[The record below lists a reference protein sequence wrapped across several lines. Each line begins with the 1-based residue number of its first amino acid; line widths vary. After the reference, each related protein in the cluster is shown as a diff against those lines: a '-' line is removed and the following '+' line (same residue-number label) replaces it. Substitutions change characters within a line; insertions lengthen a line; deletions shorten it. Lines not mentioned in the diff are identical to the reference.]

1 MAVNTKIDLY
11 DGKVEQCSTELLH
24 LSGCTHVY
32 GEFLI
37 QSGGTISILDNAGTG
52 KVFTSDGLGNGTWE
66 INLGGIINASNGLTR
81 IGGTDVVWG
90 GSLTGV
96 TRINTDG
103 GALYITGN
111 TSNFGIYLD
120 SNYPVIG
127 FGDYSA
133 PAPRTYISIT
143 PSITESLQSDGSN
156 SYTDVCQLA
165 GVLQLSANDCIN
177 NDYSCYYQTP
187 INISLSSTCGSIGTY
202 STLNICN
209 GIMTIDGYSTTGFSG
224 IQYVGDYSAT
234 YTPRSLP
241 DVAWVTGHSL
251 TASNGLT
258 ISGTTVYLGGA
269 LSQNTTI
276 NAFGHA
282 FKICGLNNCDL
293 LTIDD
298 SVGIISLCTGGGAYI
313 CLESG
318 DYIGL
323 YASAE
328 GLSINGTGSTKFTS
342 INGTGIVY
350 AGDYSATFC
359 DNSLVSKLYVD
370 NALTGSTSTAG
381 QNITKLICQT
391 SHGFNVGDVLGWSGG
406 TYNKA
411 IASGAYDGEVLGLVS
426 KCYNVDCFD
435 LTQAGYVTGLTGLIT
450 STTYFL
456 SDVTAGQLA
465 STEPIG
471 NTHISKAVIIAN
483 SSTSGWILPYAGVVI
498 STGTTIGIVNACNGL
513 TTDGTTVCLGGVL
526 SQNTNINISS
536 YYLRIT
542 GGTCYM
548 GLDVQESNV
557 SIGNYNSLGRNY
569 VYTYDGATG
578 IYQSDGTNFSQ
589 LDAYPGFLVICAAN
603 PASCINNCITIGE
616 NCGICLNVGDTF
628 TSLNSNIYLLPESIC
643 IKASHNL
650 GMEFRGTGIVTDNTL
665 ATPLGLQYASD
676 YSANFVDRSLVDKGY
691 VIAQISGG
699 SSLSVFTITGNSTA
713 TGFTVNH
720 AKNKQFVAVEVV
732 RGSSP
737 YDTVYTSVQRPN
749 VNCVCVTFDTAP
761 ANGQQFKILITS

>member
-1 MAVNTKIDLY
+1 
-11 DGKVEQCSTELLH
+11 
-24 LSGCTHVY
+24 
-32 GEFLI
+32 
-37 QSGGTISILDNAGTG
+37 
-52 KVFTSDGLGNGTWE
+52 
-66 INLGGIINASNGLTR
+66 
-81 IGGTDVVWG
+81 
-90 GSLTGV
+90 
-96 TRINTDG
+96 
-103 GALYITGN
+103 
-111 TSNFGIYLD
+111 
-120 SNYPVIG
+120 
-127 FGDYSA
+127 
-133 PAPRTYISIT
+133 
-143 PSITESLQSDGSN
+143 
-156 SYTDVCQLA
+156 
-165 GVLQLSANDCIN
+165 
-177 NDYSCYYQTP
+177 
-187 INISLSSTCGSIGTY
+187 
-202 STLNICN
+202 
-209 GIMTIDGYSTTGFSG
+209 MTIDGYSTTGFSG

-456 SDVTAGQLA
+456 SDVTAGLIT
-465 STEPIG
+465 SIEP
-471 NTHISKAVIIAN
+471 TSDQHISKSVMIAN
-483 SSTSGWILPYAGVVI
+483 SSTSGWIFPYAGYVI
-498 STGTTIGIVNACNGL
+498 NTGSTCGTLIKSVCFPSTSTYFM
-513 TTDGTTVCLGGVL
+513 TTNDFFV
-526 SQNTNINISS
+526 
-536 YYLRIT
+536 
-542 GGTCYM
+542 
-548 GLDVQESNV
+548 
-557 SIGNYNSLGRNY
+557 
-569 VYTYDGATG
+569 GAK
-578 IYQSDGTNFSQ
+578 S
-589 LDAYPGFLVICAAN
+589 
-603 PASCINNCITIGE
+603 
-616 NCGICLNVGDTF
+616 GDT
-628 TSLNSNIYLLPESIC
+628 IILP
-643 IKASHNL
+643 
-650 GMEFRGTGIVTDNTL
+650 
-665 ATPLGLQYASD
+665 
-676 YSANFVDRSLVDKGY
+676 
-691 VIAQISGG
+691 
-699 SSLSVFTITGNSTA
+699 
-713 TGFTVNH
+713 
-720 AKNKQFVAVEVV
+720 
-732 RGSSP
+732 SSP
-737 YDTVYTSVQRPN
+737 QCGMVVVVADTSDHAFAGPISVIG
-749 VNCVCVTFDTAP
+749 AL
-761 ANGQQFKILITS
+761 ANGQSQSLINTDSGSLTYIFNGSRWNVIGFVSAAVPF